1 MVMNTRAFV
10 IKKIHNILMA
20 ILRSLAKNVL
30 EAEMR
35 ENHRRNGQRIQ
46 PNP

>member
-1 MVMNTRAFV
+1 MAMNIRAFV
-10 IKKIHNILMA
+10 IKKVYNILWA

-35 ENHRRNGQRIQ
+35 ENHRRNG
-46 PNP
+46 